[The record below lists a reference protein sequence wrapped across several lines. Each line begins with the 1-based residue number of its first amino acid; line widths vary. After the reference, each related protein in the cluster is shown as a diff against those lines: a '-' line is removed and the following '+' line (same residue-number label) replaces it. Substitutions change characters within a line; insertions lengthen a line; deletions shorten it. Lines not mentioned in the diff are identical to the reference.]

1 MHTGRFAFK
10 SGKRVVIAGI
20 VLSLFLIFGGIVTF
34 ICLVQHSAKADE
46 KANRQKLLKIF
57 TSKLELRLKKDL
69 NETVPEWYIDKV
81 FSSPELKFFPNLMV
95 KRLTWKEAKLPYAQF
110 LEKDRIKR
118 AYQFLKTHEKLLD
131 EIEKKFGVDKE
142 VVTAIFLVETNLGK
156 NTGKFPVFN
165 VFYSLAL
172 SGNPLLIK
180 PYAEKK
186 GVSLSDPKV
195 INFIKKRSN
204 WAYKELLYLIQIS
217 YRNHWNPFEVKGS
230 IFGAFGYPQFV
241 PKSYIIYGYD
251 WNKDGVVD
259 LYQVEDALASIANYL
274 YIEGYKM
281 DSSLEEK
288 KKIIM
293 KYNIS
298 EPYANTVLKVAEKLK
313 ELETKSGG
321 S

>member
-1 MHTGRFAFK
+1 MHISGFSFK
-10 SGKRVVIAGI
+10 SGKRVVVAGI
-20 VLSLFLIFGGIVTF
+20 VLSLVLIFGGLATFVT
-34 ICLVQHSAKADE
+34 LLQHTAKADE
-46 KANRQKLLKIF
+46 KVNSQNLVMLF
-57 TSKLELRLKKDL
+57 TQRLKLRVERDL
-69 NETVPEWYIDKV
+69 NGTVPQWYIDKV
-81 FSSPELKFFPNLMV
+81 FSSPELRFFPNLMV
-95 KRLTWKEAKLPYAQF
+95 RRLTWKEAKLPYYQF
-110 LEKDRIKR
+110 LEEDRIKR
-118 AYQFLKTHEKLLD
+118 AYQFLQTHKELLED
-131 EIEKKFGVDKE
+131 IEKKFGVDKE
-142 VVTAIFLVETNLGK
+142 VLTAIFLVETNLGK

-172 SGNPLLIK
+172 SGNPVLIK

-186 GVSLSDPKV
+186 GVSLSNPKV
-195 INFIKKRSN
+195 INFIKKRSD

-217 YRNHWNPFEVKGS
+217 YKNHWNPFEVKGS

-251 WNKDGVVD
+251 WNEDGVVD

-274 YIEGYKM
+274 HIEGYKM

-288 KKIIM
+288 KRVIM